1 MDENEIS
8 RIIVGAAIE
17 IHRILGPGLL
27 ESVYQSCMKKELVNR
42 GLNFESEVPIYAEYK
57 GELLQEAYR
66 LDLIVENKVVIEL
79 KAIERLAA
87 KHTAQLLTY
96 LRLSNKKLGLLI
108 NFNEAT
114 LKSGLMRVVNDL

>member
-8 RIIVGAAIE
+8 RIIVGVAIE

-79 KAIERLAA
+79 KVIERLAS
-87 KHTAQLLTY
+87 KHKAQLLTY

>member
-8 RIIVGAAIE
+8 RIIVGVAIE

>member
-1 MDENEIS
+1 M
-8 RIIVGAAIE
+8 
-17 IHRILGPGLL
+17 L

-79 KAIERLAA
+79 KVIERLAS
-87 KHTAQLLTY
+87 KHKAQLLTY